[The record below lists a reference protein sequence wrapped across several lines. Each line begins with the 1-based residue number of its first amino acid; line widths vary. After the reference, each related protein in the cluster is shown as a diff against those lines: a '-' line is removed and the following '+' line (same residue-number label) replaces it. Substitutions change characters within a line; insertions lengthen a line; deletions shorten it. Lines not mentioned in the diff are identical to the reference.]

1 MGTLSDDQLAGLG
14 LSMTDFLAALPRVQ
28 PSATREGFGVVPDVT
43 WEDIGAL
50 EAVREELQLNVVEP
64 IVHPDKYPQTQSTHL
79 RYLPHTHAL
88 LSDLVLPNRYASLGI
103 KVPAGVLLYGPPG
116 CGKTLLAKAVA
127 NESRANFISIKV
139 RGRERGRTAALAC
152 SHITMVP
159 LKHRDPSCWTSTSE
173 SQSVLYDKPL
183 PRHAHQPPV
192 WSSSMSLM
200 HWRHGGK
207 AAQIPWGCTP
217 ASCR

>member
-88 LSDLVLPNRYASLGI
+88 LGDLFPPNRYASLGI

-139 RGRERGRTAALAC
+139 RGLERGRTPALAC
-152 SHITMVP
+152 SHTTI
-159 LKHRDPSCWTSTSE
+159 KRRDLSCWTSTSE
-173 SQSVLYDKPL
+173 NQSVLYDRLL

-207 AAQIPWGCTP
+207 AGLVPCGRAPV
-217 ASCR
+217 SSR